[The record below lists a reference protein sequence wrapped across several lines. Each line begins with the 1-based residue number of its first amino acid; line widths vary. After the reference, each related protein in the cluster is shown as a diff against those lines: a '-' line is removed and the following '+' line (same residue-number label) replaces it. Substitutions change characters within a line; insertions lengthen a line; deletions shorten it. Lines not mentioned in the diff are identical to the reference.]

1 VGWAA
6 EANLNESSVNFDLRS
21 DFLGPPTG
29 DMVEAMARAAASPDG
44 FGLRESR
51 DQLELES
58 YAAGLLG
65 KEDALLFPT
74 CTMANLAAV
83 MAQVKPGE
91 TVIADAESHCVLS
104 EAGGIAAVAG
114 AMVRGLAGKAGV
126 LPMGELAVAL
136 AVTPDAQ
143 RQPAKL
149 VVLETTHNR
158 SGGVPLPLA
167 HIEQAG
173 ELAQAAGAAL
183 HVDGARFFNAAIALG
198 VSPAAMAA
206 PATTVS
212 LSLNKGLCAP
222 NGALLVGS
230 RDIVAR
236 ALVIRQRLGGGM
248 RPAGPIAAAGLVA
261 LKTMLPQLR
270 RDHDNARELVAAL
283 RRLDFRAGPQLGGT
297 NMVLVE
303 TGLDAPAQQHFLQ
316 ALADAGVLAI
326 AFGTGRI
333 RLCLHRGVDAAD
345 IPAIANA
352 FASAR
357 GALAR
362 PET

>member
-1 VGWAA
+1 MGVRPQ
-6 EANLNESSVNFDLRS
+6 NPSIMTHDLRS

-29 DMVEAMARAAASPDG
+29 EMVEAMGRAAASPDG

-51 DQLELES
+51 DQRELEA
-58 YAAGLLG
+58 YAANLLG

-83 MAQVKPGE
+83 MAQVRPGE
-91 TVIADAESHCVLS
+91 IVIADAESHCVLS

-114 AMVRGLAGKAGV
+114 AMVRGLAGKVGV
-126 LPMGELAVAL
+126 LPTGELAATL
-136 AVTPDAQ
+136 AVTPDPQ
-143 RQPAKL
+143 RQPATL

-173 ELAQAAGAAL
+173 ELARSAGAGL
-183 HVDGARFFNAAIALG
+183 HIDGARFFNAALALG
-198 VSPAAMAA
+198 VSPAAMAT
-206 PATTVS
+206 PATSIS
-212 LSLNKGLCAP
+212 LGLNKGLCAP
-222 NGALLVGS
+222 NGALLAGN
-230 RDIVAR
+230 RQIIER
-236 ALVIRQRLGGGM
+236 ALIIRQRLGGGV

-270 RDHDNARELVAAL
+270 RDHDNARALVAAL

-297 NMVLVE
+297 NIVLVE
-303 TGLDAPAQQHFLQ
+303 TGLDDASQQRFLA

-326 AFGTGRI
+326 AFGPGRI
-333 RLCLHRGVDAAD
+333 RLCLHRGIDAAD

-352 FASAR
+352 FAGAR
-357 GALAR
+357 GAPGQ